1 MPRSPWAA
9 GPLDRLARVVKIPA
23 LVDGSDVLLAEVAW
37 PAAPARG
44 ADAKVTA
51 AGSHAVARRVT
62 FGTEAVGFLEP
73 AIFGLRAIEHPP
85 RAVDGILRG
94 LAPEGS
100 LDEYC
105 VVGEIKMGHP
115 K

>member
-1 MPRSPWAA
+1 
-9 GPLDRLARVVKIPA
+9 
-23 LVDGSDVLLAEVAW
+23 
-37 PAAPARG
+37 
-44 ADAKVTA
+44 VTA

-85 RAVDGILRG
+85 RALGGILRG

-100 LDEYC
+100 LAGRRLGGARA
-105 VVGEIKMGHP
+105 GEARGSALTTYEGGT
-115 K
+115 

>member
-1 MPRSPWAA
+1 
-9 GPLDRLARVVKIPA
+9 
-23 LVDGSDVLLAEVAW
+23 
-37 PAAPARG
+37 
-44 ADAKVTA
+44 VTA

-85 RAVDGILRG
+85 RAVGGILRG

-100 LDEYC
+100 LAGRRA
-105 VVGEIKMGHP
+105 VRRGAGEARGSAFTTCEGGT
-115 K
+115 